1 MHWSPTTVEELEG
14 AVTANAVI
22 ETTFLDF
29 KSFPARSDSG
39 RKGIA
44 KDLAAMSIHGG
55 TLILGVEEPADGQF
69 ELAPTKLDGWREW
82 VSQIGVNGVQP
93 SVTVETVPLAQVDGT
108 GYLVINISASV
119 MAPHMAGGRYYGRSD
134 TTNRVLADF
143 EVRELWQRHLRRN
156 DDAFELLQREIERDP
171 TTIDLRNN
179 AHLFV
184 VAQPLSTDRR
194 LLLDAVPDQSL
205 RRWASEQYLGGDYS
219 PNAMSSSTLSQR
231 AFGVGR
237 SSYEIGPDRKLRP
250 NGDHPP
256 SENGLWDLE
265 VREDG
270 GLRLFNARASDTSR
284 GPAGLF
290 GTLIVG
296 EVSNVIELARRVG
309 TVAGFH
315 GSWTFC
321 VGVTGLRSQIAFNPN
336 FGASEDP
343 YSEDEYREVHE
354 ATRHQLVAS
363 GSPILDSL
371 VGRFCRSSLPASQ
384 TPSSLDLWPHD
395 EVSQAE

>member
-1 MHWSPTTVEELEG
+1 MMELEQ
-14 AVTANAVI
+14 AVVSHAVG

-29 KSFPARSDSG
+29 KSFPTRSDSG

-55 TLILGVEEPADGQF
+55 TIVFGVDEAANGQF
-69 ELAPTKLDGWREW
+69 ELAPAELDGWREW
-82 VSQIGVNGVQP
+82 VSQIGANGVQR
-93 SVTVETVPLAQVDGT
+93 SVTVETTPLVRDDGT
-108 GYLVINISASV
+108 GYLVIAIAASV
-119 MAPHMAGGRYYGRSD
+119 LAPHMAGGRYYGRAD

-156 DDAFELLQREIERDP
+156 DDALELLGSEIERDP
-171 TTIDLRNN
+171 TPLDLRQN

-205 RRWASEQYLGGDYS
+205 RRWVNEQYLAGEYS
-219 PNAMSSSTLSQR
+219 PNGMSSSTLSQR

-256 SENGLWDLE
+256 SENDLWDLE

-270 GLRLFNARASDTSR
+270 GLRLFNARASDTSQ

-296 EVSNVIELARRVG
+296 EVSNVIDLARRVSSL
-309 TVAGFH
+309 AEFR
-315 GSWTFC
+315 GSWTLC
-321 VGVTGLRSQIAFNPN
+321 VGVTGLRSQIAYNPD
-336 FGASEDP
+336 FRASEDP
-343 YSEDEYREVHE
+343 YSEDDYREIHE
-354 ATRHQLVAS
+354 AHHHQLFAA
-363 GSPILDSL
+363 GSPILDAL

-384 TPSSLDLWPHD
+384 TPTTLDLWPQS
-395 EVSQAE
+395 ESA